1 MTLPRRIHA
10 IPKWVA
16 ALAICAMATGVSAAD
31 LGLITAGE
39 HGTYYQFGQDLRR
52 LLRPHGINVVIHSS
66 NGAADNVRAL
76 VERPGVRLGIV
87 QSDIVAAVTDQ
98 PPNAATAALADGMRL
113 IFPLFDEDVHI
124 VARAGV
130 TDIQDLAGQRVAI
143 GREGSGTYLTAIAIF
158 QLAGVAPAAM
168 IAMDGAEAVARL
180 RAGRIDAMVAVA
192 AHPVRLLRDAV
203 HVRDGLSLVSV
214 TTPAILNAYAATE
227 IPARTYP
234 WQPGAVRTVAVKA
247 LLLAYDPDRSHCAI
261 IGQFAQQVLAGLGWL
276 VKNGHP
282 YWRRVDLERPVRGLD
297 QYDCVSQRSTQRNFQ
312 PGVRQRA
319 RPDHTGD
326 RAT

>member
-1 MTLPRRIHA
+1 M
-10 IPKWVA
+10 
-16 ALAICAMATGVSAAD
+16 
-31 LGLITAGE
+31 
-39 HGTYYQFGQDLRR
+39 
-52 LLRPHGINVVIHSS
+52 
-66 NGAADNVRAL
+66 
-76 VERPGVRLGIV
+76 
-87 QSDIVAAVTDQ
+87 
-98 PPNAATAALADGMRL
+98 
-113 IFPLFDEDVHI
+113 
-124 VARAGV
+124 
-130 TDIQDLAGQRVAI
+130 
-143 GREGSGTYLTAIAIF
+143 
-158 QLAGVAPAAM
+158 
-168 IAMDGAEAVARL
+168 
-180 RAGRIDAMVAVA
+180 
-192 AHPVRLLRDAV
+192 

-214 TTPAILNAYAATE
+214 TTPAVTNAYAATE